1 MLVKK
6 CTPCQG
12 VVWFSPSKCHI
23 FYTGFWNFSRTLLTQ
38 LKPPEVS
45 EQAAKKVEGAALKL
59 PPGLTCPG
67 PCEPKFWKN
76 DLPANLFLL
85 NVLPQKC
92 NKVTPAFLIK
102 LLEFFFLFL
111 SSNIAPWVQAEW
123 TNMCLNLV
131 MQKIKI
137 MNLFCLP
144 EYSILIGHYETT
156 GLRSI
161 FTLLSPMWTIHFTLV
176 LIQFICVACLLVC
189 KYTNQKKV
197 DLCTNSDW
205 SLIYS
210 GKKYCILIGRF
221 DATFF
226 QSLTRLYCI
235 SALISEATILL
246 NWLES

>member
-1 MLVKK
+1 MNFAAQFCPFLMEIQKVFEF
-6 CTPCQG
+6 
-12 VVWFSPSKCHI
+12 FS
-23 FYTGFWNFSRTLLTQ
+23 LLT
-38 LKPPEVS
+38 
-45 EQAAKKVEGAALKL
+45 
-59 PPGLTCPG
+59 
-67 PCEPKFWKN
+67 
-76 DLPANLFLL
+76 
-85 NVLPQKC
+85 
-92 NKVTPAFLIK
+92 
-102 LLEFFFLFL
+102 FFLVL
-111 SSNIAPWVQAEW
+111 TLQHHGVYAEW

-205 SLIYS
+205 SLTFDIFWQ
-210 GKKYCILIGRF
+210 KILHSDWSIWCNLF
-221 DATFF
+221 SEPDET
-226 QSLTRLYCI
+226 LLHL
-235 SALISEATILL
+235 SADFWSNNFA
-246 NWLES
+246 

>member
-1 MLVKK
+1 MK
-6 CTPCQG
+6 C
-12 VVWFSPSKCHI
+12 WFGNATSKQCK
-23 FYTGFWNFSRTLLTQ
+23 TQ
-38 LKPPEVS
+38 LILQCRPLPEW
-45 EQAAKKVEGAALKL
+45 AR
-59 PPGLTCPG
+59 GLLLAREVTGSKPG
-67 PCEPKFWKN
+67 PVGEECQNQLRSYCF
-76 DLPANLFLL
+76 AHFL
-85 NVLPQKC
+85 NKIQKI
-92 NKVTPAFLIK
+92 LD
-102 LLEFFFLFL
+102 FFSLFL
-111 SSNIAPWVQAEW
+111 SSNIAPWVWAEW
-123 TNMCLNLV
+123 TNLNMCLNLV

-137 MNLFCLP
+137 MKLFCLP
-144 EYSILIGHYETT
+144 EYSILIGRYETT

-210 GKKYCILIGRF
+210 GKKYCILIGWF

>member
-1 MLVKK
+1 M
-6 CTPCQG
+6 
-12 VVWFSPSKCHI
+12 
-23 FYTGFWNFSRTLLTQ
+23 
-38 LKPPEVS
+38 
-45 EQAAKKVEGAALKL
+45 
-59 PPGLTCPG
+59 
-67 PCEPKFWKN
+67 
-76 DLPANLFLL
+76 
-85 NVLPQKC
+85 
-92 NKVTPAFLIK
+92 
-102 LLEFFFLFL
+102 
-111 SSNIAPWVQAEW
+111 SSNIVPWVRAEW
-123 TNMCLNLV
+123 TNMCSNLV

-161 FTLLSPMWTIHFTLV
+161 FILLSLSPMWTIHFTLV

-189 KYTNQKKV
+189 KYTNQKMV

-226 QSLTRLYCI
+226 QSLM
-235 SALISEATILL
+235 ISEATILL

>member
-1 MLVKK
+1 MSSSWMNKHVLK
-6 CTPCQG
+6 
-12 VVWFSPSKCHI
+12 FSD
-23 FYTGFWNFSRTLLTQ
+23 
-38 LKPPEVS
+38 
-45 EQAAKKVEGAALKL
+45 AKN
-59 PPGLTCPG
+59 
-67 PCEPKFWKN
+67 KN
-76 DLPANLFLL
+76 NESFLL
-85 NVLPQKC
+85 
-92 NKVTPAFLIK
+92 AWI
-102 LLEFFFLFL
+102 
-111 SSNIAPWVQAEW
+111 
-123 TNMCLNLV
+123 
-131 MQKIKI
+131 
-137 MNLFCLP
+137 
-144 EYSILIGHYETT
+144 YSILIGHYETT

-210 GKKYCILIGRF
+210 GKKYCILIGWF

>member
-1 MLVKK
+1 MPIFWLK
-6 CTPCQG
+6 
-12 VVWFSPSKCHI
+12 SKRSWI
-23 FYTGFWNFSRTLLTQ
+23 F
-38 LKPPEVS
+38 
-45 EQAAKKVEGAALKL
+45 
-59 PPGLTCPG
+59 
-67 PCEPKFWKN
+67 
-76 DLPANLFLL
+76 FL
-85 NVLPQKC
+85 
-92 NKVTPAFLIK
+92 
-102 LLEFFFLFL
+102 LFL

-210 GKKYCILIGRF
+210 GKKNIAFWLVDLMQPFFRAWWDFTASQRWFLKQQFCLTDLKVRF
-221 DATFF
+221 WYATMNAWI
-226 QSLTRLYCI
+226 QIWVQGEMCGNNTIKLEWHIYNVSI
-235 SALISEATILL
+235 SP
-246 NWLES
+246 

>member
-1 MLVKK
+1 MPIFWLK
-6 CTPCQG
+6 
-12 VVWFSPSKCHI
+12 SKRSWI
-23 FYTGFWNFSRTLLTQ
+23 
-38 LKPPEVS
+38 
-45 EQAAKKVEGAALKL
+45 
-59 PPGLTCPG
+59 
-67 PCEPKFWKN
+67 
-76 DLPANLFLL
+76 
-85 NVLPQKC
+85 
-92 NKVTPAFLIK
+92 
-102 LLEFFFLFL
+102 FFLFL

>member
-1 MLVKK
+1 MQEV
-6 CTPCQG
+6 
-12 VVWFSPSKCHI
+12 
-23 FYTGFWNFSRTLLTQ
+23 TG
-38 LKPPEVS
+38 LKPVGEECQNQLRS
-45 EQAAKKVEGAALKL
+45 YCFAH
-59 PPGLTCPG
+59 
-67 PCEPKFWKN
+67 
-76 DLPANLFLL
+76 
-85 NVLPQKC
+85 
-92 NKVTPAFLIK
+92 FLIK
-102 LLEFFFLFL
+102 IQKILDFFFLFL

-210 GKKYCILIGRF
+210 GKKYCTLIGRF
-221 DATFF
+221 DATLF
-226 QSLTRLYCI
+226 QSLARLYCI

>member
-1 MLVKK
+1 MSLS
-6 CTPCQG
+6 
-12 VVWFSPSKCHI
+12 WM
-23 FYTGFWNFSRTLLTQ
+23 
-38 LKPPEVS
+38 
-45 EQAAKKVEGAALKL
+45 
-59 PPGLTCPG
+59 
-67 PCEPKFWKN
+67 
-76 DLPANLFLL
+76 
-85 NVLPQKC
+85 
-92 NKVTPAFLIK
+92 NK
-102 LLEFFFLFL
+102 
-111 SSNIAPWVQAEW
+111 QC
-123 TNMCLNLV
+123 MCLNLV

-156 GLRSI
+156 GLRSTI

-189 KYTNQKKV
+189 KYIYQKKV
-197 DLCTNSDW
+197 DLCTNSDC

-210 GKKYCILIGRF
+210 GKKYCILIGWF

-235 SALISEATILL
+235 PALISEATILL

>member
-1 MLVKK
+1 
-6 CTPCQG
+6 
-12 VVWFSPSKCHI
+12 
-23 FYTGFWNFSRTLLTQ
+23 
-38 LKPPEVS
+38 
-45 EQAAKKVEGAALKL
+45 
-59 PPGLTCPG
+59 
-67 PCEPKFWKN
+67 
-76 DLPANLFLL
+76 
-85 NVLPQKC
+85 
-92 NKVTPAFLIK
+92 
-102 LLEFFFLFL
+102 
-111 SSNIAPWVQAEW
+111 
-123 TNMCLNLV
+123 

-226 QSLTRLYCI
+226 RAWRDFTASQRWFLKQQFCLTDLKVRFWYATMNAWIQIWVQGEMCGNNTIKLEWHIYNVSI
-235 SALISEATILL
+235 SP
-246 NWLES
+246 

>member
-1 MLVKK
+1 MREVTGSK
-6 CTPCQG
+6 PVGEECQ
-12 VVWFSPSKCHI
+12 
-23 FYTGFWNFSRTLLTQ
+23 NQ
-38 LKPPEVS
+38 LRS
-45 EQAAKKVEGAALKL
+45 YCFAH
-59 PPGLTCPG
+59 
-67 PCEPKFWKN
+67 
-76 DLPANLFLL
+76 
-85 NVLPQKC
+85 
-92 NKVTPAFLIK
+92 FLIK
-102 LLEFFFLFL
+102 IQKILDFLFLFL
-111 SSNIAPWVQAEW
+111 SSTIAPWVQAEW